1 MRAALVT
8 AGTSLAIG
16 YDVEARGAQDTGR
29 ARLIAVLARVA
40 EGDRDA
46 LRELYDL
53 TAAKLFG
60 VCLRI
65 CNDREVAEDLLQD
78 VYLKV
83 WRRAGRFDAA
93 KASPITW
100 LCAIARNT
108 AIDWRRASNAPLML
122 PEEAAADVADGGLSA
137 PELIDA
143 DQERARIFH
152 CLETLEERTRSSI
165 RAAFFDGLS
174 YAQLADHMKV
184 PLGTM
189 KSWIRR
195 GLMQMKAC
203 LSDG

>member
-1 MRAALVT
+1 MNRYGLRVASSGV
-8 AGTSLAIG
+8 
-16 YDVEARGAQDTGR
+16 QDSGR
-29 ARLIAVLARVA
+29 ARLIAALASVA
-40 EGDRDA
+40 DGDRQA
-46 LRELYDL
+46 LRLLYDL
-53 TAAKLFG
+53 TSAKLFG

-65 CNDREVAEDLLQD
+65 SQDREVAEDLLQD

-83 WRRAGRFDAA
+83 WNRAGRFDAS

-108 AIDWRRASNAPLML
+108 AIDWRRASGAPVML
-122 PEEAAADVADGGLSA
+122 PEEMALDVADDSPTA
-137 PELIDA
+137 PDMIDA

-152 CLETLEERTRSSI
+152 CLDALEERTRSAI
-165 RAAFFDGLS
+165 RSAFFDGLS
-174 YAQLADHMKV
+174 YAQLAERMDV

-203 LSDG
+203 LGDG